1 MADLNLDMD
10 VLRTLAIAGEL
21 GSFRRAALRVGRSQS
36 AVSQQLRR
44 LEDQVGERLF
54 RKHGR
59 GLIPTEAGD
68 VMLTYARR
76 ILGLNDEAIA
86 AVRGHAVEELVRFG
100 LPSDFAE
107 SWLPAALGRFKRAH
121 PAIRIEAVVDRN
133 RRLIE
138 RLDGGALDLVLALGN
153 TGRADAQRVAALPY
167 VWIGARTGEPLR
179 RPDEPVALAVFES
192 PCFFRQAA
200 LAALDRRGI
209 PWRIAFVSSSLHG
222 LWAAIEAG
230 LGVTLR
236 TAIGLPAGVVPLT
249 SAGLPRPTEPPIAI
263 SLHDGG
269 RELGPAA
276 AKLRAIVLDELTRGL
291 AGAAMPRP
299 RRARA
304 DRARA
309 PRVR

>member
-1 MADLNLDMD
+1 MQSTNLDMD
-10 VLRTLAIAGEL
+10 VLRTLALAGEL

-59 GLIPTEAGD
+59 GLLPTAAGE
-68 VMLTYARR
+68 VLLTYARR

-86 AVRGHAVEELVRFG
+86 AVRGHAVEALVRFG

-133 RRLIE
+133 RRLLE
-138 RLDGGALDLVLALGN
+138 RLDDGALDLVLALGN
-153 TGRADAQRVAALPY
+153 AARADAHRVATLPY
-167 VWIGARTGEPLR
+167 VWIAARTGEPVY
-179 RPDEPVALAVFES
+179 RPGEPVPLAVFEA

-200 LAALDRRGI
+200 QTALDRRGI
-209 PWRIAFVSSSLHG
+209 AWRIAFVSSSLHG

-236 TAIGLPAGVVPLT
+236 TEIGLPAGV
-249 SAGLPRPTEPPIAI
+249 AALPRTALPQPTEPPIDVA
-263 SLHDGG
+263 LHDGG
-269 RELGPAA
+269 RQLGTAA
-276 AKLRAIVLDELTRGL
+276 TQLRAIVLDELARGL
-291 AGAAMPRP
+291 DGKTLS
-299 RRARA
+299 RAR
-304 DRARA
+304 RTKRQTK
-309 PRVR
+309 RRR